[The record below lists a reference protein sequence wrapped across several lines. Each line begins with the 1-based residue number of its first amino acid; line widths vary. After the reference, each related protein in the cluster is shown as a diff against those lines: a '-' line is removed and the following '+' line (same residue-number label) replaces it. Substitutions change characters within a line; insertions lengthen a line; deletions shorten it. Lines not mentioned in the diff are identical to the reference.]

1 MLAGTAKTDITP
13 QGSVRMDG
21 MIRAHGSTGV
31 HDPLY
36 ARALV
41 LSESHDPA
49 EAFALISVQVCA
61 IGAADAASIR
71 HRASERSG
79 IPAERIVVAAHHNH
93 SGPATH
99 GFFDPPETAYLEELA
114 GRLAA
119 LVADAAAALEPCVVA
134 CGSARCDGVSEYR
147 RLLARDGRVVMNW
160 EPYEPGDIVRR
171 LGEADPEVGVCLF
184 TAEET
189 RDRTI
194 RDRTIRDRT
203 IGLLFNHA
211 VHPNVLSGDSY
222 LLSGELTGLAERLL
236 EAEFGGRAIFV
247 NGAQGSIDV
256 DGHAPRDWAEMER
269 LGRLLAASAAAAARA
284 AARSAALP
292 SRVIASGPV
301 HSAIARQDSSEAI
314 SAPGVSG
321 QPCQGPCLR
330 VARTAYAVPRRR
342 IGPDERRWAEEILAR
357 TGGTITPMA
366 DGVGEDYIALL
377 LKSLWESPETIPV
390 EQTCFAVGDCAF
402 LTFPGELYTEIGLR
416 IKAASPFAHTYIVGL
431 ADGYV
436 GYVPTRQAILEGGYA
451 EDTRHVDAAAEE
463 TIFER
468 SILLLCSTYANHTT
482 RY

>member
-13 QGSVRMDG
+13 RGSVRMDG
-21 MIRAHGSTGV
+21 MIRAHSSTGV

-41 LSESHDPA
+41 LGESQDPG

-71 HRASERSG
+71 QRASERSG

-119 LVADAAAALEPCVVA
+119 LVADAAAVLEPCAVA
-134 CGSARCDGVSEYR
+134 CGSARCEGVSEYR

-160 EPYEPGDIVRR
+160 EDYEPGDIVRR

-184 TAEET
+184 TATED

-194 RDRTIRDRT
+194 RDRTIC
-203 IGLLFNHA
+203 LLFNHA

-236 EAEFGGRAIFV
+236 EAEFGGSAIFV

-269 LGRLLAASAAAAARA
+269 LGRLLAASAAEAARA
-284 AARSAALP
+284 AALP
-292 SRVIASGPV
+292 PVAIASGSV
-301 HSAIARQDSSEAI
+301 HSATSRQDSSEAI
-314 SAPGVSG
+314 SARGVSG
-321 QPCQGPCLR
+321 QPCLR
-330 VARTAYAVPRRR
+330 VARTAYPVPRRR

-357 TGGTITPMA
+357 TGGTIAPMA

-377 LKSLWESPETIPV
+377 LKDLWESPETIPV

-416 IKAASPFAHTYIVGL
+416 IKDASPFAYTYIVGL
-431 ADGYV
+431 ADGYM
-436 GYVPTRQAILEGGYA
+436 GYVPTRQAIVEGGYA
-451 EDTRHVDAAAEE
+451 EDTRHVDATAEE
-463 TIFER
+463 IIFER
-468 SILLLCSTYANHTT
+468 SILLLCSIYANQT
-482 RY
+482 RLE